1 MKKDDI
7 RKEEE
12 EDEEVEEIEEVEEEE
27 DQIGE
32 DFAKDTRAW
41 TLWADAGKIADSVLD
56 YVISKVKVDSNIYEL
71 CVDGDNHARGL
82 LNNIYNKK
90 KYTKGLAFPTS
101 VSVNEICGN
110 YSPTLEDIDANHK
123 TLKQGDVVKIDLGVH
138 IHGFAAVV
146 AHTVVCGEEK
156 VTGRKADVIL
166 AAYNALHAG
175 LRLLNAKKN
184 TNDDVTKAFK
194 SVTDSY
200 NVTPVEGVL
209 SHKMRRDIV
218 DGFETIICNKSKE
231 HQVDI
236 RDFDHGDVYGLDVIV
251 STGEGRPKE
260 SPLKTT
266 VYKRALETTYKL
278 KIDSSRKLLSVVE
291 HNFYNFPFSLN
302 SFDNVENIKTTKP
315 IKDLK
320 TVSKVGLNECVSH
333 DLFYPLPVLQEKKE
347 DIVAHF
353 KYTVAVR
360 NEGPYILAGKL
371 LDVSQFT
378 SEHSVKDENTK
389 TLLAQ
394 NIDDFLP
401 NSKKLVKIEKK
412 KDNKAKK
419 ALKKANKEK
428 REAEGK

>member
-7 RKEEE
+7 KKEEDE
-12 EDEEVEEIEEVEEEE
+12 EEVEEIEEVEEEE

-56 YVISKVKVDSNIYEL
+56 HVISKVKVDAKLYDL
-71 CVDGDNHARGL
+71 CIEGDNHARSL
-82 LNNIYNKK
+82 LKNVFNKK

-101 VSVNEICGN
+101 VSVNEMCGN
-110 YSPTLEDIDANHK
+110 YAPTCDDIDENHV

-138 IHGFAAVV
+138 INGFAAVV
-146 AHTVVCGEEK
+146 AHTVVCGEDK

-175 LRLLNAKKN
+175 LRLLTAKKN
-184 TNDDVTKAFK
+184 TNDEVTKAFK
-194 SVTDSY
+194 TVTDSY
-200 NVTPVEGVL
+200 DVNGVEGVL

-218 DGFETIICNKSKE
+218 DGFETIICTKSNE

-251 STGEGRPKE
+251 STGAGQPKE
-260 SPLKTT
+260 SPLKCT

-291 HNFYNFPFSLN
+291 HNFYNFPFSMN
-302 SFDNVENIKTTKP
+302 SFDNEENVKTTKP
-315 IKDLK
+315 IDNLK
-320 TVSKVGLNECVSH
+320 KVSKMGLAECVAH

-371 LDVSQFT
+371 LDVSKFS
-378 SEHSVKDENTK
+378 SEHKIEDEGIK
-389 TLLAQ
+389 SLLAQ
-394 NIDDFLP
+394 NIDNFLP
-401 NSKKLVKIEKK
+401 NSKKLVKVEKK
-412 KDNKAKK
+412 KDKKAKK

-428 REAEGK
+428 REAEGN

>member
-7 RKEEE
+7 RKEE

-56 YVISKVKVDSNIYEL
+56 YVIAKVKVDANIYEL
-71 CVDGDNHARGL
+71 CVEGDNHARSL
-82 LNNIYNKK
+82 LNGVFNKK

-110 YSPTLEDIDANHK
+110 YSPTSDDVDSNHI

-138 IHGFAAVV
+138 INGFAAVV
-146 AHTVVCGEEK
+146 AHTVVCGEDK

-175 LRLLNAKKN
+175 LRLLTAKKN
-184 TNDDVTKAFK
+184 TNSEITKAFK

-200 NVTPVEGVL
+200 NCTGVEGVL
-209 SHKMRRDIV
+209 SHKMKRDIV
-218 DGFETIICNKSKE
+218 DGFETIICTKTGTE

-251 STGEGRPKE
+251 STGEGTPKE
-260 SPLKTT
+260 SPLKCT

-291 HNFYNFPFSLN
+291 HNFYNFPFSMN
-302 SFDNVENIKTTKP
+302 SFDNVENVRTTKP
-315 IKDLK
+315 IDNLK
-320 TVSKVGLNECVSH
+320 KVSKMGLTECVAH
-333 DLFYPLPVLQEKKE
+333 ELFYPLPVLQEKKE

-360 NEGPYILAGKL
+360 NDGPYILAGKL
-371 LDVSQFT
+371 LDVSKFS
-378 SEHSVKDENTK
+378 SECKIEDESTLS
-389 TLLAQ
+389 LLAQ
-394 NIDDFLP
+394 NIDNFLP
-401 NSKKLVKIEKK
+401 NSKKLVKVEKK

-428 REAEGK
+428 RVAEGK